1 MKLYVCWGTWKG
13 ATPRPFREAAAQ
25 GGAEVKEFFARIKND
40 TMLKEMPS
48 MKDIANAAVFLAS
61 DLASK
66 ITGVTLDVT
75 AGTTSSLNYKI
86 TPIAFVER

>member
-1 MKLYVCWGTWKG
+1 M
-13 ATPRPFREAAAQ
+13 
-25 GGAEVKEFFARIKND
+25 KEFFARIKND

-75 AGTTSSLNYKI
+75 AGTTSALNYKI
-86 TPIAFVER
+86 TPIALVER

>member
-1 MKLYVCWGTWKG
+1 M
-13 ATPRPFREAAAQ
+13 
-25 GGAEVKEFFARIKND
+25 KEFFARIKND

-75 AGTTSSLNYKI
+75 AGTTSALNYKI